1 MQSIFELSSCF
12 RLCWLAFTVTAI
24 VLFVIQ
30 VQDRVYLYF
39 NHNTTVSLNI
49 HYTDQ
54 VPFPAVTLCNINT
67 FRSVQVTHC

>member
-1 MQSIFELSSCF
+1 MSIFRF
-12 RLCWLAFTVTAI
+12 CWFVFTATAI
-24 VLFVIQ
+24 TLFVIQ
-30 VQDRVYLYF
+30 VQDRVFLYF

-67 FRSVQVTHC
+67 FRLVRRDHHSCNTI